1 MVLPSSLI
9 GVYGRMI
16 GFSMSGP
23 LNFVKIADATLRP
36 LTWSGSGRAK
46 WNILVLWLKSSI
58 LSSFKLI
65 NP

>member
-1 MVLPSSLI
+1 
-9 GVYGRMI
+9 MI